1 MIQERKILIVDDE
14 ELIRKVLD
22 VKIRDIGYRTL
33 LASDGEEAKKFLKE
47 NKVDMVFCDVFMP
60 SINGFEMLKYIKENY
75 EDIIVI
81 IMTAYANLKT
91 AIKAFDFG
99 AFDYL
104 IKPFTMEEI
113 PFLINRALVFKDLLA
128 RHKEVK
134 QEGGQTVF
142 SELIG
147 ISDYIRGV
155 REKLARMA
163 HDPLPVLISGP
174 AGTGKKFMAKL
185 IARYFQENKNADF
198 YFLNPL
204 SHTTSI
210 EEAVRSIFTV
220 STELGRRVHTVIID
234 HGDSLPFSLQETVA
248 HSCPKD
254 LKCIFLSDKQI
265 DPENYK
271 KYFSEELFS
280 LLSERIVKTIPLRDH
295 REDIPLFL
303 RYFLDQYNQKYG
315 KKVKDFEKDAFSYL
329 LYYSWPENIREMEY
343 VMEQVVMLSKGS
355 LAGMETL
362 REFLKEQEDMRLIIL
377 NPRLR
382 YKDALKMSHKL
393 VDRYYVRSALKVTQ
407 NNKTKAARLLGI
419 SLRQFQYQCRDLEL

>member
-1 MIQERKILIVDDE
+1 MIPERKILIVDDE

-22 VKIRDIGYRTL
+22 VKIKDIGYKTL
-33 LASDGEEAKKFLKE
+33 LAADGEEAKKLLKE
-47 NKVDMVFCDVFMP
+47 NRVDLVFCDVFMP

-134 QEGGQTVF
+134 KEGSPPVF

-147 ISDYIRGV
+147 ISDYIRGI
-155 REKLARMA
+155 REQFGRMV
-163 HDPLPVLISGP
+163 HDPDPVLISGP

-185 IARYFQENKNADF
+185 IARYFQEKPDADF

-220 STELGRRVHTVIID
+220 STELGRRANAVIID
-234 HGDSLPFSLQETVA
+234 HSDSLPFSLQEFIA
-248 HSCPKD
+248 QNRPGD
-254 LKCIFLSDKQI
+254 LKCVFLSDKRI

-271 KYFSEELFS
+271 KYFSEELFT
-280 LLSERIVKTIPLRDH
+280 LLRERLVKTIPLREH

-303 RYFLDQYNQKYG
+303 RHFLEQYNRKYE

-343 VMEQVVMLSKGS
+343 VMEQVVMLSRGT

-362 REFLKEQEDMRLIIL
+362 REFLKEQEDMRMILL

-382 YKDALKMSHKL
+382 YKDALKLSHRL
-393 VDRYYVRSALKVTQ
+393 VDQQYVRSALKVTQ

-419 SLRQFQYQCRDLEL
+419 SLRQFQYKCRDLDL